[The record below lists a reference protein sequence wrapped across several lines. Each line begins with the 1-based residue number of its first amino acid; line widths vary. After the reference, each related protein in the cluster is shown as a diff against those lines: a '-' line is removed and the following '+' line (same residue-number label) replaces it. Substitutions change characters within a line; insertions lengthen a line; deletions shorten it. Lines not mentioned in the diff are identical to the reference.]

1 MITNQPA
8 VAKGIIS
15 INNLKKDL
23 QKLEVT
29 FGLKNLYFDRVYFC
43 PHHPKKGFK
52 GENKKYKINCNCR
65 KPKNGMFLKA
75 IKELNIDKYNSF
87 MIGDSLS
94 DYYASK
100 KQILNL

>member
-1 MITNQPA
+1 M
-8 VAKGIIS
+8 
-15 INNLKKDL
+15 
-23 QKLEVT
+23 
-29 FGLKNLYFDRVYFC
+29 
-43 PHHPKKGFK
+43 
-52 GENKKYKINCNCR
+52 R

-100 KQILNL
+100 KTNIKFVKVGNEKF